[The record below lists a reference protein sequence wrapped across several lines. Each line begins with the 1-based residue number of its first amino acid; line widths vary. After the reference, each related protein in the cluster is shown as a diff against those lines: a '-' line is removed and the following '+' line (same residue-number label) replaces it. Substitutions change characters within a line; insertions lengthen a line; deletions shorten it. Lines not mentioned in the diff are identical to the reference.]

1 MVLADPGRIGP
12 RFDRD
17 IRPGRIGLVGPAGSA
32 SQEVGARIHD
42 FAGGVSQAITTSR
55 HDLTSTGDAGATLEG
70 IAALEADPATA
81 VVVALAVAPDPRA
94 AERVVQT
101 LASVGK
107 PAVACIIG
115 AGPDTVAAAAE
126 SGVVLHTRS
135 KPAALAA
142 VLASGVDERTL
153 DLHALNRPLIAD
165 VQRLLD
171 DTQTDVRGLFASSA
185 LCAEAVALFRET
197 HDEVRTNVFDAD
209 PDLQAAPELPAGPGH
224 VLLDLGADGA
234 RRGAAH
240 PKSDSRDRA
249 RRLIAEAVDPRVGVV
264 VLDVVL
270 GGDTDPLGDLL
281 PAIAE
286 AKRRAAEGGRHLE
299 VLVYLLGTD
308 VQGLAEQAARLDAV
322 GATWAS
328 SSTNTG
334 LLAREFVVKG

>member
-1 MVLADPGRIGP
+1 MALADTGLIGP
-12 RFDRD
+12 RFGLD
-17 IRPGRIGLVGPAGSA
+17 IRPGRIGIVGPAGSA

-42 FAGGVSQAITTSR
+42 FTGGVSQAIATSR
-55 HDLTSTGDAGATLEG
+55 RDLSRTGDASATLEG

-81 VVVALAVAPDPRA
+81 VVVVVAVNPDPRA
-94 AERVVQT
+94 ARRIVQT
-101 LASVGK
+101 LASVRK
-107 PAVACIIG
+107 PTVACVIG
-115 AGPDTVAAAAE
+115 ADPETVAAAAE
-126 SGVVLHTRS
+126 SGVVLHTCS
-135 KPAALAA
+135 KPAALGA
-142 VLASGVDERTL
+142 VVASGVDERTL

-197 HDEVRTNVFDAD
+197 HDDVRTNVFDD
-209 PDLQAAPELPAGPGH
+209 PGPSAAPALPAGPGH
-224 VLLDLGADGA
+224 VLLDLGTDEA

-240 PKSDSRDRA
+240 PKADSRDRA

-286 AKRRAAEGGRHLE
+286 GKRLAAEGGRHLE

-308 VQGLAEQAARLDAV
+308 AQGLAQQAARLDAV

-328 SSTNTG
+328 SATNTG